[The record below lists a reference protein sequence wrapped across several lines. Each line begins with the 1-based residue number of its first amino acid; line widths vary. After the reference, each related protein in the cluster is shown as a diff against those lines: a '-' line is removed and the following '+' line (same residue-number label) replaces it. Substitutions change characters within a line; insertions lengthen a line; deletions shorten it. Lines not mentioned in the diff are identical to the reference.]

1 MILTKPYA
9 FIEPSGLVSA
19 TDLLPV
25 KGWKAIRSG
34 HQIHRPASGQGS

>member
-25 KGWKAIRSG
+25 TTRGAL
-34 HQIHRPASGQGS
+34 RPWSPRY